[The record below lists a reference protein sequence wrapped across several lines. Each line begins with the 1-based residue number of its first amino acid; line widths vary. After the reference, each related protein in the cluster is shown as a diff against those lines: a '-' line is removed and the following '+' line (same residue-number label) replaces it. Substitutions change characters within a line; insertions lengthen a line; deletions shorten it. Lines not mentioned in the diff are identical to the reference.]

1 MFQTG
6 QVTLTYNKGGDDVT
20 GDLPAKATAKYG
32 EKVGLAGPG
41 NLAKPNATFAGWKLD
56 EDETIYQPGD
66 QVTLEKSRTAT
77 AQWTSAKH
85 TVTFNTMGGSDVPS
99 QEVVHGEKLA
109 TVTPPTQKDKVF
121 MGWKEQGKENKEAY
135 FDLTS
140 AINEDKTLIA
150 IWQDPV
156 QKIND
161 GDTVEEQFIKVTFN
175 EGAHGKLKLD
185 DAEQTSPVIY
195 KVAKDLSFEDA
206 QAKGMAVPSINP
218 AKYYKAVDVNE
229 GWDQPLAL
237 NGQDITFIAQYVP
250 EADVIPID
258 PRVTPDDKLQEEK
271 PEGMVLVEFV
281 VDENE
286 AYMEGITKYYVAV
299 NKEVNV
305 PSPLVFN
312 KIGNNH
318 FKGWIFN
325 NQVTMK
331 INGSFDK
338 DTKISDKLLEKPKI
352 YVKMPVSG
360 IDLIKI
366 ESITPGARG
375 KLEVISGG
383 TTRIYEDG
391 QITTK
396 VRQGRKIVEQKV
408 HGFKLEKALK
418 SGDMI
423 NFWATNENGDSEVYK
438 YIVL

>member
-1 MFQTG
+1 
-6 QVTLTYNKGGDDVT
+6 
-20 GDLPAKATAKYG
+20 
-32 EKVGLAGPG
+32 
-41 NLAKPNATFAGWKLD
+41 
-56 EDETIYQPGD
+56 
-66 QVTLEKSRTAT
+66 
-77 AQWTSAKH
+77 
-85 TVTFNTMGGSDVPS
+85 MGGSNVPK
-99 QEVVHGEKLA
+99 QEVVHGA
-109 TVTPPTQKDKVF
+109 TLKAVTPPTQKDKVF
-121 MGWKEQGKENKEAY
+121 MGWKEQGKENEEAY

-140 AINEDKTLIA
+140 SIDEDKTLIA
-150 IWQDPV
+150 QWQDPV
-156 QKIND
+156 QKIGD
-161 GDTVEEQFIKVTFN
+161 GDPVEEQFIKVTFN

-237 NGQDITFIAQYVP
+237 NGQDITFIAQYEP

-258 PRVTPDDKLQEEK
+258 PRVTPDDKLQEDK

-281 VDENE
+281 V
-286 AYMEGITKYYVAV
+286 EGITKYYVAV

-383 TTRIYEDG
+383 TTRIYEDS

-418 SGDMI
+418 SGDLI